1 MAPHASTPPST
12 SPPPS
17 IPPSL
22 PHPSPST
29 SHWHQTTPSF
39 PYRNHNSTTPPPS
52 HSPIVVLGSGLSAS
66 LLAYT
71 LLTTHSLPPTSLLL
85 LEARS
90 ACSGATS
97 RNAGHCRPDAFR
109 GFAAYARIH
118 GVEQAKKILLSERET
133 FERVRAFVREM
144 GVECDF
150 EDTVTRDVCLTEEFA
165 REEGEALKGFRE
177 VGGDV
182 EHVRVFD
189 GEGEA
194 VGRSGVEGAK
204 AVYEWPAGSVHPAKL
219 AGWLL
224 RECVERGVGLW
235 TYCAAEKV
243 ERDAGGEG
251 EGWVVTTPRG
261 RVKAEKV
268 IHCTNAYAAY
278 LLPQLRDF
286 LTPNRAQAHAFPP
299 GEGLEVRNETM
310 SLRYGL
316 KRFFSFIQRREDG
329 TVIFGTSRENPSWTQ
344 STRDGLITFDDSG
357 YNAEVALTAE
367 REHTKLSPSQTIPPN
382 HGDVP
387 GNYWT
392 GIIAMTPDSVPLV
405 GPIDGLDGQYIC
417 AGFNGHGMARIW
429 TAAPGL
435 AKLIMGEEWAA
446 TGLPECFRYS
456 EERLEKA
463 KRRDL
468 KSVW

>member
-1 MAPHASTPPST
+1 MAPHASTAPST

-17 IPPSL
+17 YPPSISPSL

-29 SHWHQTTPSF
+29 SYWHQTTPSF

-109 GFAAYARIH
+109 GFAAYSRIH
-118 GVEQAKKILLSERET
+118 GVEQAKKILRSERET

-150 EDTVTRDVCLTEEFA
+150 EDTVTRDVCLTEGFA

-204 AVYEWPAGSVHPAKL
+204 AVYEWPAG
-219 AGWLL
+219 
-224 RECVERGVGLW
+224 RMDRDD
-235 TYCAAEKV
+235 AE
-243 ERDAGGEG
+243 
-251 EGWVVTTPRG
+251 RG

-268 IHCTNAYAAY
+268 VHCTNAYAAY

-299 GEGLEVRNETM
+299 VEGLEVRKETM

-316 KRFFSFIQRREDG
+316 KHFFSFIQRREDG